1 MAIER
6 WHPFGALMDRSPFQE
21 FQGEMNRLF
30 DSVLG
35 RRAAA
40 PETGGR
46 FWMPPLDMCETN
58 DDLLLSFDV
67 PGVPEKEISLSV
79 TGEVLTLKGERRGND
94 RANGDNYFH
103 GERTFGR
110 FERSLRLP
118 VPVEA
123 ERVTAT
129 YRDGVLEVRL
139 PKAESSRPKEIKID
153 VL

>member
-6 WHPFGALMDRSPFQE
+6 WRPFGALMDRSPFQE
-21 FQGEMNRLF
+21 IQSEMNRLF

-35 RRAAA
+35 HPAVAW
-40 PETGGR
+40 ETGGR
-46 FWMPPLDMCETN
+46 FWMPSMDICETN
-58 DDLLLSFDV
+58 DDLLLSFDL

-94 RANGDNYFH
+94 QANGGSSFH

-110 FERSLRLP
+110 FERSVRLP

-153 VL
+153 IL